1 MRMKTNDEDLALAAA
16 AGDRDA
22 FCVLIERHYDRI
34 HRMGWRLCGTAH
46 DAEDLAHDIMAALP
60 AKLRSYRGEA
70 KFTTWLYR
78 VVMNAATDRARK
90 AQRRSKARQGWGED
104 YKSRAA
110 EAEEA
115 QESYEWLTI
124 AMRTLPPELRET
136 VALTL
141 GEDLTQ
147 KEAAQVLGLSEG
159 TIAWRMSDVKKHL
172 RALAQSDGDQP
183 ANTQEARS

>member
-1 MRMKTNDEDLALAAA
+1 MRPTITMRMKTSDEALAVA
-16 AGDRDA
+16 AGHGDREA
-22 FCVLIERHYDRI
+22 FSTLIERHYDRI
-34 HRMGWRLCGTAH
+34 FRMGWRLCGTQA

-60 AKLRSYRGEA
+60 AKLRSFRGEA

-90 AQRRSKARQGWGED
+90 AQRRARAREGWGED

-124 AMRTLPPELRET
+124 AMRSLPEELRQT

-141 GEDLTQ
+141 GEELTQ
-147 KEAAQVLGLSEG
+147 KDAAAVMGVSEG
-159 TIAWRMSDVKKHL
+159 TIAWRMSEVKKHL
-172 RALAQSDGDQP
+172 RTLAEK
-183 ANTQEARS
+183 EAT

>member
-1 MRMKTNDEDLALAAA
+1 MRMKTSNEDLALAASG
-16 AGDRDA
+16 GDREA
-22 FCVLIERHYDRI
+22 FCLLIERHYDRI

-78 VVMNAATDRARK
+78 VVLNAATDRARK
-90 AQRRSKARQGWGED
+90 AERRAKARQGWGED
-104 YKSRAA
+104 YKSRMV
-110 EAEEA
+110 EADEA
-115 QESYEWLTI
+115 RESYDWLMN
-124 AMRTLPPELRET
+124 AMRILPAELRET

-159 TIAWRMSDVKKHL
+159 TIAWRMSEVKKHL
-172 RALAQSDGDQP
+172 RNLAQSDLAQSET
-183 ANTQEARS
+183 AKEARS